1 MTQNRAF
8 LPSRLSSAMPGK
20 KIRLGLG
27 VLDSEVIVREVE
39 FARVRLVQAIRLLL
53 QGKLQLGAQGFGPW
67 RFYDIAERAQRQR
80 LFQGAFAGISAHE
93 NDT

>member
-27 VLDSEVIVREVE
+27 VLDSEVIVREVK
-39 FARVRLVQAIRLLL
+39 FSRVRLLQKNRLLL

-67 RFYDIAERAQRQR
+67 RFDDVAECTQGES